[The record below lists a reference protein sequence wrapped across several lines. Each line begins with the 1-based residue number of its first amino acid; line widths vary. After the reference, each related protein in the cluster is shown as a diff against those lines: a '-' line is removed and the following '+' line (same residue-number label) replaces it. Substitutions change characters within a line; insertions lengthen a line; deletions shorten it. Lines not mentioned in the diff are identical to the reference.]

1 MFKNSYPFWKSKLPT
16 LFNLYN
22 TALFAAST
30 VASFLVFALFYA
42 IVYRMSSNAYYGIV
56 SGTGEE

>member
-56 SGTGEE
+56 SGTGKE